1 MNVKRFNSLM
11 QLIYLKIRRM
21 EIQAFSNNMFRI
33 PIECLVVNGDPWFRA
48 KDVAR
53 NLGYS
58 DPKQAISD
66 NVHADDKKKMGE
78 LMGGLAD
85 SPLNSEGGSDTG
97 TLNRKDMIT
106 NYINEAGL
114 YSLIFLSRRPEAIAF
129 KRWVA
134 SEVLP
139 SIRKHGTYSVER
151 PVLLDKQIQLLDEK
165 DLHYKVIDFLRK
177 QYPQVITIA
186 GLGELQKDSNT
197 RVDAYRKGYTAGQ
210 CDLII
215 PNLHKKYNG
224 ICLEFK
230 TPNGRGVL
238 SEKQKAFLKQM
249 EASNYMVLV
258 SNNYDEILMTLINYL
273 NDSRLSCDYCA
284 RRFKTRTTLGN
295 HCRVMHRIAA
305 H

>member
-1 MNVKRFNSLM
+1 M
-11 QLIYLKIRRM
+11 M
-21 EIQAFSNNMFRI
+21 EIKLFSNNLFRN
-33 PIECLVVNGDPWFRA
+33 PVECRIINGNPWFRG
-48 KDVAR
+48 KDVA
-53 NLGYS
+53 NSLGYP
-58 DPKQAISD
+58 DQTHAIKD
-66 NVHADDKKKMGE
+66 NVHSDDKMKLGD
-78 LMGGLAD
+78 LLRGL
-85 SPLNSEGGSDTG
+85 SNEQLNMKE
-97 TLNRKDMIT
+97 MIT

-114 YSLIFLSRRPEAIAF
+114 YSLIFLSRRPEAIEF

-134 SEVLP
+134 TEVLP
-139 SIRKHGTYSVER
+139 SIRKHGAYSFER

-177 QYPQVITIA
+177 QYPDVITIA

-210 CDLII
+210 CDLMI

-305 H
+305 Y